1 MINIVL
7 YEPEIPQ
14 NTGNIMRTCVATNS
28 KLHLI
33 KPLGFKLDDNHMRRC
48 AVNYL
53 ENLNYEVYEN
63 WDDFKDKNKGTY
75 YYLTRYGKKPHTS
88 FDYSNN
94 KENIYLIFGK
104 ESTGI
109 PKEILKDDLKHCM
122 RIPMTDKVRALNV
135 SNSVAIMVYE
145 VLRQQNF
152 NDLSFT
158 EPFKGVDYLEKW
170 WYNPLRI
177 GCDIIKKYIL
187 LLIMLVVLSPIR
199 TKAIHEV
206 IDSRC
211 TDELK
216 ISLREEASLLT

>member
-1 MINIVL
+1 
-7 YEPEIPQ
+7 
-14 NTGNIMRTCVATNS
+14 MRTCVATNS

-33 KPLGFKLDDNHMRRC
+33 KPMGFKLDDSHMKRS

-63 WDDFKDKNKGTY
+63 WNDFKDNNNGTY

-88 FDYSNN
+88 FDYSNTY
-94 KENIYLIFGK
+94 ENIYLIFGK

-109 PKEILKDDLKHCM
+109 PLEILKKDLDHCM

-152 NDLSFT
+152 NDLLKT
-158 EPFKGVDYLEKW
+158 EPHKGENYLEK
-170 WYNPLRI
+170 
-177 GCDIIKKYIL
+177 
-187 LLIMLVVLSPIR
+187 
-199 TKAIHEV
+199 
-206 IDSRC
+206 
-211 TDELK
+211 
-216 ISLREEASLLT
+216 

>member
-28 KLHLI
+28 YLHLI
-33 KPLGFKLDDNHMRRC
+33 KPLGFKLDDKNMKRS

-53 ENLNYEVYEN
+53 ENLKYTVYEN
-63 WDDFKDKNKGTY
+63 FEEFKSKNKGTY

-88 FDYSNN
+88 FNYSN
-94 KENIYLIFGK
+94 KHENIYLIFGK

-109 PKEILKDDLKHCM
+109 PKEILSNDLEHCM

-145 VLRQQNF
+145 VLRQQNY
-152 NDLSFT
+152 NDLLT
-158 EPFKGVDYLEKW
+158 YEPFKGVDYLEK
-170 WYNPLRI
+170 
-177 GCDIIKKYIL
+177 
-187 LLIMLVVLSPIR
+187 
-199 TKAIHEV
+199 
-206 IDSRC
+206 
-211 TDELK
+211 
-216 ISLREEASLLT
+216 

>member
-28 KLHLI
+28 YLHLI
-33 KPLGFKLDDNHMRRC
+33 KPLGFKLDDKNMKRS

-53 ENLNYEVYEN
+53 ENLKYTVYEN
-63 WDDFKDKNKGTY
+63 FEEFKSKNKGTY

-88 FDYSNN
+88 FDYSN
-94 KENIYLIFGK
+94 KYENIYLIFGK

-109 PKEILKDDLKHCM
+109 PKEILSNDLEHCM

-145 VLRQQNF
+145 VLRQQNY
-152 NDLSFT
+152 NDLLT
-158 EPFKGVDYLEKW
+158 YEPFKGVDYLEK
-170 WYNPLRI
+170 
-177 GCDIIKKYIL
+177 
-187 LLIMLVVLSPIR
+187 
-199 TKAIHEV
+199 
-206 IDSRC
+206 
-211 TDELK
+211 
-216 ISLREEASLLT
+216 